1 MKLKPVTMTTLIL
14 IVVLAITSGI
24 SISIAIQRGKRL
36 ERIDMELAA
45 ASKADDVKKEATDA
59 IKNADPADLI
69 DASPRADEV
78 TGARDTIIQSL
89 PGDVRARIRAI
100 LSERTGR

>member
-1 MKLKPVTMTTLIL
+1 MKFKPLTIAALAI
-14 IVVLAITSGI
+14 IIILAITSFI
-24 SISIAIQRGKRL
+24 SISIAIQQGQRLKRI
-36 ERIDMELAA
+36 ETEVTAT
-45 ASKADDVKKEATDA
+45 SKADEAKKEVTDA
-59 IKNADPADLI
+59 ITNADPADLV

-89 PGDVRARIRAI
+89 PGDIRARIRAI